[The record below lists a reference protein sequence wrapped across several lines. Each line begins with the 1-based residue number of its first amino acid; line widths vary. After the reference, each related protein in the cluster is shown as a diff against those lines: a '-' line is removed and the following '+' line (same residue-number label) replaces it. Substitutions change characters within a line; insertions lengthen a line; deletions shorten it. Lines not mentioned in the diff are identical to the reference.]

1 MSFQSN
7 VFDEVWYINSH
18 NSFHTDAVD
27 ELRGEDVEYI
37 TEGHLRYIKT
47 KKQAKSWHF
56 LLSPLGVGA
65 KLNLDTWKRSY
76 DS

>member
-7 VFDEVWYINSH
+7 VLDEVWHINSH

-27 ELRGEDVEYI
+27 ELMGEDAEYI
-37 TEGHLRYIKT
+37 TVGHLRYIKT
-47 KKQAKSWHF
+47 KKTSKIMAFFIESSWSRCQAEF
-56 LLSPLGVGA
+56 
-65 KLNLDTWKRSY
+65 NTWKSSY